1 MRKNM
6 KFSKIISA
14 AMVATAMSVLPSFAD
29 VPDLRAAVLKFGT
42 VNWELN
48 TIKHHGLDKANGFNL
63 VVQGMAGNSATRVA
77 FQGGEADVV
86 VADWIWVARQR
97 ADDKDFVFIPY
108 SKAVGGLMVKNDSP
122 VKTLADLSD
131 VKIGIAGGPVDK
143 SWLLLRALAA
153 QQTGVNLVEK
163 TEQVF
168 GAPPLIFKSALNG
181 DVDAAIN
188 FWHFGAK
195 MKAAGMREVISVSD
209 AAVQLGLN
217 PDTPLLGYVIKGD
230 LLRDNPDIA
239 KGFARASQ
247 QAKEIL
253 ASDDAEWDRLRPKMN
268 AKTDAAFAALKSGF
282 RAGIPSSFDVNEE
295 DAAALLSVMGT
306 LGGEKLV
313 GKATQLP
320 TGVFLS
326 PES

>member
-1 MRKNM
+1 M
-6 KFSKIISA
+6 KITKLFTSCMA
-14 AMVATAMSVLPSFAD
+14 VLATTAFPSFAEM
-29 VPDLRAAVLKFGT
+29 PKLRAAVLEFGT

-48 TIKHHGLDKANGFNL
+48 TIKHHGLDTANGFEL
-63 VVQGMAGNSATRVA
+63 VVQGMAGNAATRVA

-97 ADDKDFVFIPY
+97 ADEKDFVFIPY
-108 SKAVGGLMVKNDSP
+108 SKAVGGLMVKSDSP
-122 VKTLADLSD
+122 IKTLADLKGK
-131 VKIGIAGGPVDK
+131 KIGIAGGPVDK

-153 QQTGVNLVEK
+153 QNPSIDLAGE

-181 DVDAAIN
+181 EVDGAIN

-195 MKAAGMREVISVSD
+195 MKAAGMREILSVSE
-209 AAVQLGLN
+209 AALQLGLN
-217 PDTPLLGYVIKGD
+217 PETPLLGYVIKGD
-230 LLRDNPDIA
+230 MIQDNPELA
-239 KGFARASQ
+239 KGFARASI

-253 ASDDAEWDRLRPKMN
+253 ATDDAEWDRLRPNMRAEK
-268 AKTDAAFAALKSGF
+268 DAAFEALKSGF
-282 RAGIPSSFDVNEE
+282 RAGIPTNYSVNEA
-295 DAAALLSVMGT
+295 DAAALLAIMGS

-313 GKATQLP
+313 GNATRMP
-320 TGVFLS
+320 SGVFMQ

>member
-1 MRKNM
+1 M
-6 KFSKIISA
+6 KLSHTILSTVAVIA
-14 AMVATAMSVLPSFAD
+14 ASILPSFAD
-29 VPDLRAAVLKFGT
+29 TPKVRAAVLKFGT

-48 TIKHHGLDKANGFNL
+48 TIKHHGLDKANGFDL

-77 FQGGEADVV
+77 FQGGEAEVV

-108 SKAVGGLMVKNDSP
+108 SKAVGGLMVKDDSP
-122 VKTLADLSD
+122 VKTLADLKGK
-131 VKIGIAGGPVDK
+131 KIGIAGGPVDK
-143 SWLLLRALAA
+143 SWLLIRALVAKESKMDLAA
-153 QQTGVNLVEK
+153 D

-168 GAPPLIFKSALNG
+168 GAPPLIFKSALKG
-181 DVDAAIN
+181 DVDGAIN

-195 MKAAGMREVISVSD
+195 MKAAGMREVVSVSD
-209 AAVQLGLN
+209 VAMQLGLN

-230 LLRDNPDIA
+230 FMRNNPEIA

-253 ASDDAEWDRLRPKMN
+253 ATNDAEWDRLRPKMN

-282 RAGIPSSFDVNEE
+282 RAGIPSSYEVNED
-295 DAAALLSVMGT
+295 DAAALLAVMGE

-313 GKATQLP
+313 GKATQMP
-320 TGVFLS
+320 SGVFMK